1 MQRFFSRKLKT
12 VLILAV
18 VLALLAAIAA
28 VIVSNAGALSNAT
41 GTVLTPLRTAF
52 ASLTNRIEQL
62 YDYTQKYDL
71 IVAEND
77 SLKQRI
83 SEMEQQIQDTEQ
95 LERENERLREL
106 LNMAEAHEDFQY
118 TPAYISAWDGSNWSS
133 SFTINKGSNHGI
145 AVGMCAVT
153 EYNQLVGL
161 VTDVGYSWATVTTIL
176 DTASE
181 IGASVASSG
190 YTGVVQGV
198 YQLSGEGELRM
209 NYISTDAVL
218 TNGDQVITTG
228 SGASYPKGLV
238 LGYITDVGV
247 DETGVAKYAVLDTA
261 ADFSALEQVF
271 IITEFDVEE

>member
-1 MQRFFSRKLKT
+1 LQKLFSRKLKV

-18 VLALLAAIAA
+18 ALALLVAITA
-28 VIVSNAGALSNAT
+28 VLLPNAGAASNAA
-41 GTVLTPLRTAF
+41 GTVLSPLRSAF
-52 ASLTNRIEQL
+52 SSLTDRIEQL

-77 SLKQRI
+77 SLKRRI
-83 SEMEQQIQDTEQ
+83 SNMESQIRDTEQ
-95 LERENERLREL
+95 LERENARLREL
-106 LNMAEAHEDFQY
+106 LDLAEAHEDFTY
-118 TPAYISAWDGSNWSS
+118 TPAYVSAWDGSNWSS
-133 SFTINKGSNHGI
+133 SFTINKGSNQGI
-145 AVGMCAVT
+145 DVGMCAIT
-153 EYNQLVGL
+153 EYGQLVGL

-181 IGASVASSG
+181 IGASVATSG

-198 YQLSGEGELRM
+198 YQLSGQGELRM
-209 NYISTDAVL
+209 SYISTDAVL

-228 SGASYPKGLV
+228 SGDSYPKGLV
-238 LGYITDVGV
+238 LGYISDVGV

-261 ADFSALEQVF
+261 ADFSALEQIF

>member
-1 MQRFFSRKLKT
+1 MQKLFSRKLKG
-12 VLILAV
+12 VLIVAV
-18 VLALLAAIAA
+18 VLALLVAIAA
-28 VIVSNAGALSNAT
+28 VVMTGTDAASSAAGSALS
-41 GTVLTPLRTAF
+41 PLRTAL

-77 SLKQRI
+77 SLKKRI
-83 SEMEQQIQDTEQ
+83 SEMEEQIQDTEQ

-106 LNMAEAHEDFQY
+106 LNLAEAHEDFTF

-133 SFTINKGSNHGI
+133 SFTINKGTNQGI
-145 AVGMCAVT
+145 EEGMCAVT
-153 EYNQLVGL
+153 EYGQLVGL
-161 VTDVGYSWATVTTIL
+161 VTEVGYSWATVTTIL
-176 DTASE
+176 DSASE

-198 YQLSGEGELRM
+198 YQLDGEGELRM
-209 NYISTDAVL
+209 NYISSDAVL

-228 SGASYPKGLV
+228 SGDSYPKGLI
-238 LGYITDVGV
+238 LGYISDVGV

-261 ADFSALEQVF
+261 ADFSALEQVY

>member
-28 VIVSNAGALSNAT
+28 VIVSNVGALSNAT

-228 SGASYPKGLV
+228 SGDSYPKGLV

-247 DETGVAKYAVLDTA
+247 DETGVAKYAVLDTV

>member
-1 MQRFFSRKLKT
+1 MQKLFSRKLKG
-12 VLILAV
+12 VLIVAV
-18 VLALLAAIAA
+18 VLALLVAIAA
-28 VIVSNAGALSNAT
+28 AVMTGTDAASSAAGSALS
-41 GTVLTPLRTAF
+41 PLRTAL

-71 IVAEND
+71 IVAENE
-77 SLKQRI
+77 SLKKRI
-83 SEMEQQIQDTEQ
+83 SEMEEQIQDTEQ

-106 LNMAEAHEDFQY
+106 LNLAEAHEDFTF

-133 SFTINKGSNHGI
+133 SFTINKGTSQGI
-145 AVGMCAVT
+145 EEGMCAVT
-153 EYNQLVGL
+153 EYGQLVGL
-161 VTDVGYSWATVTTIL
+161 VTEVGYSWATVTTIL
-176 DTASE
+176 DSASE

-198 YQLSGEGELRM
+198 YQLDGEGELRM
-209 NYISTDAVL
+209 NYISSDAVL

-228 SGASYPKGLV
+228 SGDSYPKGLI
-238 LGYITDVGV
+238 LGYISDVGV

-261 ADFSALEQVF
+261 ADFSALEQVY